1 MTPYELTENQ
11 WDEQLRLAKTIDLAR
26 PLGLTE
32 QRLVEELR
40 HERLVESC
48 EGTPICQVAE
58 KVGGDNYTN

>member
-1 MTPYELTENQ
+1 MTPHELTQ
-11 WDEQLRLAKTIDLAR
+11 DQQDEQLRLAKIIDLAR

-48 EGTPICQVAE
+48 EGTPICHIADRM
-58 KVGGDNYTN
+58 GGDNYTK